1 MALFTLSDITYK
13 AQEARTVGPLPNEV
27 FGQNILRYP
36 IDIGSVDK
44 GHYMVVHINVQ
55 NKTEYSSRLAED
67 SRSTIHRNRE
77 ALAGQTGYR
86 NIGGLAKEGIG
97 LGSRGANSVDD
108 FLKKNFDFNTAKIA
122 KDAYEKSV
130 NSINQITGGVTQ
142 DIFTAIDSTFET
154 IGSDLGSLDNSTFLR
169 TTKRTTDSIALY
181 MPNTLNF
188 NHSQAYSDL
197 SLGGEAAT
205 TFGAIAKT
213 LLDDGVDAGQKGKNL
228 SPFVLQQLTKIAGSL
243 TGSPNSA
250 AAIFAGASQ
259 LSQNPQLELIYAKPD
274 FRSFRFSFMF
284 YPRSE
289 KEAEEVYE
297 LIQRLKFHQA
307 PEIKNGTAGFFLVPP
322 SEFDIEFYY
331 NGQIN
336 PNIPTISTCVLQSID
351 LDYAPNGF
359 HSFETPGDNSPK
371 IGGTGTPVAIRMD
384 LSFKETEIMTKFNFQ
399 EGERS
404 KAEFQASA
412 ALGNFNETNF
422 AEQQFDADRGI

>member
-13 AQEARTVGPLPNEV
+13 AQEARKIGPLPNEL
-27 FGQNILRYP
+27 FGQNLLRYP
-36 IDIGSVDK
+36 IDIGETDK
-44 GHYMVVHINVQ
+44 GHYMVIHINVQ

-67 SRSTIHRNRE
+67 SRSTIQRNRE
-77 ALAGQTGYR
+77 RLAEQTGYR
-86 NIGGLAKEGIG
+86 NAGGLAQEGYG
-97 LGSRGANSVDD
+97 LGLKGAKDFKSLLVNNFSGEIAKKASDTYDKMVENANKFTGGRSDD
-108 FLKKNFDFNTAKIA
+108 FIKA
-122 KDAYEKSV
+122 V
-130 NSINQITGGVTQ
+130 NSSVEAVGE
-142 DIFTAIDSTFET
+142 S
-154 IGSDLGSLDNSTFLR
+154 LGSLDNSTFLR

-197 SLGGEAAT
+197 SLAGEFAT
-205 TFGAIAKT
+205 TFGAFAKT
-213 LLDDGVDAGQKGKNL
+213 ALDGGVDPAQKGRNL
-228 SPFVLQQLTKIAGSL
+228 SPFVLQQITKIAGSA
-243 TGSPNSA
+243 TGSPRA
-250 AAIFAGASQ
+250 FEAIFAGASQ
-259 LSQNPQLELIYAKPD
+259 LAQNPQLELIYGKPD

-289 KEAEEVYE
+289 KEAEEVYK

-307 PEIKNGTAGFFLVPP
+307 PEIKSGTAGFFLVPP

-399 EGERS
+399 EERTE
-404 KAEFQASA
+404 AEIKASA
-412 ALGNFNETNF
+412 NLGNFP
-422 AEQQFDADRGI
+422 G

>member
-1 MALFTLSDITYK
+1 VN
-13 AQEARTVGPLPNEV
+13 TV
-27 FGQNILRYP
+27 
-36 IDIGSVDK
+36 
-44 GHYMVVHINVQ
+44 
-55 NKTEYSSRLAED
+55 
-67 SRSTIHRNRE
+67 
-77 ALAGQTGYR
+77 
-86 NIGGLAKEGIG
+86 
-97 LGSRGANSVDD
+97 
-108 FLKKNFDFNTAKIA
+108 
-122 KDAYEKSV
+122 
-130 NSINQITGGVTQ
+130 NQITGGVTQ
-142 DIFTAIDSTFET
+142 DIFTAIDSSFES

-188 NHSQAYSDL
+188 THSQQYSDL

-213 LLDDGVDAGQKGKNL
+213 ILDDGVDAGQKGRNL

-250 AAIFAGASQ
+250 AAIFAGATG
-259 LSQNPQLELIYAKPD
+259 LSQNPQLELIYARPD

-384 LSFKETEIMTKFNFQ
+384 LSFKETEVMTKFNFQ
-399 EGERS
+399 EGRRS

-412 ALGNFNETNF
+412 SLGNFNETNF